1 MLALVSSRFE
11 PEACGAM
18 EKSDPE
24 FLPTMVG
31 ILKRLQMTSE
41 ERGFQMIACFLD
53 LARAEAEEEL
63 KHIGERAAL
72 AALMVETS
80 SRTTW
85 RAGAEAFG
93 PADAANEETG
103 ENLELQ
109 EVLAADAA

>member
-1 MLALVSSRFE
+1 
-11 PEACGAM
+11 M

-31 ILKRLQMTSE
+31 ILKRLQITSE
-41 ERGFQMIACFLD
+41 ERGFLMIACFLD

-72 AALMVETS
+72 AALIEETS

-85 RAGAEAFG
+85 RAGTQA
-93 PADAANEETG
+93 PITADAESEETG
-103 ENLELQ
+103 ENLELR
-109 EVLAADAA
+109 EALAADAA